1 MPATLRFVTSNRDK
15 IKEAEEILQRPVE
28 GIHLEMEELQSPD
41 LEAVVR
47 HKAALAFRSVGGPLL
62 VEDTALSF
70 AAWGGLPGTLVRHF
84 LDRLGVDGLYRALA
98 PFGDLA
104 AVASTG
110 VGFHDGWRLHYFHG
124 QVAGTIVPPRGT
136 GGFGFDPLFQPAGEE
151 ETFAEMAQ
159 ARKHALSMR
168 GKALR
173 GLARHLEND
182 PPRRGS

>member
-1 MPATLRFVTSNRDK
+1 MLPALRFVTSNRDK

-28 GIHLEMEELQSPD
+28 GIHLELEELQSPD

-47 HKAALAFRSVGGPLL
+47 HKATLAFRNVGGALL

-110 VGFHDGWRLHYFHG
+110 VGFHDGWRLHYFFG

-136 GGFGFDPLFQPAGEE
+136 GGFGFDPLFQPVGEE
-151 ETFAEMAQ
+151 ETFAEMAP

-173 GLARHLEND
+173 ELARHLEIE
-182 PPRRGS
+182 PSRRGS